1 MTDTEL
7 LSRACPVCRAD
18 DAIIEVS
25 SRRRAETMTPAALR
39 PLWSGFF
46 KERVFFSYA
55 RCKACGSLYAPHFF
69 TDRQLAELYADMS
82 TNMDA
87 VPDDAIDATQ
97 RGYWD
102 LAAAAGASGGGYLEI
117 GPDVGH
123 VVRHAVKDGDFDRL
137 WLFEPNAAVH
147 AKLAAAAGAT
157 PHRILSDMTDL
168 SMVPDGSVGLAVMVH
183 VVDHLLDPVA
193 MLAQVRAK
201 LKPGGTLMIV
211 THNEAS
217 ALRHVMGTQW
227 PPFCLQHPQIYSP
240 RSMREMLGRIGFGS
254 ARVRRSRNY
263 FPVGFMIRQAAWAA
277 GIKLD
282 RVPLPRL
289 ALGLKLGN
297 IITIASRD

>member
-1 MTDTEL
+1 MTDTDL

-18 DAIIEVS
+18 DVAIEVS
-25 SRRRAETMTPAALR
+25 SRRRAETMTLDALR

-55 RCKACGSLYAPHFF
+55 RCKACGALYAPRFF
-69 TDRQLAELYADMS
+69 TDGQLAELYADMA

-87 VPDDAIDATQ
+87 VSDDAIDATQ

-102 LAAAAGASGGGYLEI
+102 LVAAAGVPGGGYLEI

-123 VVRHAVKDGDFDRL
+123 IVRHAVREGDFDRL

-147 AKLAAAAGAT
+147 ARLAAAAGAR

-168 SMVPDGSVGLAVMVH
+168 SMVPDGTVGLAVMVQ

-201 LKPGGTLMIV
+201 LRPGGKLMIV

-217 ALRHVMGTQW
+217 GLRRVMRAQW
-227 PPFCLQHPQIYSP
+227 PPFCLQHPQVYSP
-240 RSMREMLGRIGFGS
+240 RSMKAMLARVGFGS
-254 ARVRRSRNY
+254 VRVRRSRNY
-263 FPVGFMIRQAAWAA
+263 FPIGFMIRQAAWTV
-277 GIKLD
+277 GIRLD

-289 ALGLKLGN
+289 TLGLKLGN
-297 IITIASRD
+297 IITVASRE